1 MKVIHIYMFKR
12 VYTLNII
19 TIIVVCN
26 YTNCSEYFVQKHVF
40 FEECSR
46 LFLLSEFYFSVKI
59 PLSLPRS
66 LLAQI

>member
-1 MKVIHIYMFKR
+1 MKVIHNYTFKR
-12 VYTLNII
+12 VYTLHKI
-19 TIIVVCN
+19 TIIIVCN
-26 YTNCSEYFVQKHVF
+26 YINCSEYFVQKHVF

-46 LFLLSEFYFSVKI
+46 LFLLSEFCLFVKI